1 MSNEELLTQ
10 IHSESEPKLHKGDAA
25 EMTDII
31 YDTLFRN
38 TQYPQFDIN
47 KLTPIDDLGD
57 CQVCNGR
64 RQYIEF
70 GYCGHKYRM
79 EIKLVD

>member
-1 MSNEELLTQ
+1 MSNNEILSK
-10 IHSESEPKLHKGDAA
+10 IHSESKPKLLKGDAA

-31 YDTLFRN
+31 YDTLFKN
-38 TQYPQFDIN
+38 TQYPQFNID
-47 KLTPIDDLGD
+47 KLTPINDLGD
-57 CQVCNGR
+57 CQACDGR

-79 EIKLVD
+79 EIKLV